1 MFAVMRRIWWRNF
14 CVCVLTTCRH
24 GCSPVLLSLSHDD
37 SGQVVH
43 THAYEL
49 ASWPTYLYNLIFVQP
64 LVTLPVVPLTSPPLF
79 WKKIL
84 QICDEWKQWSRAV
97 LFVDHN
103 RLHATDVLHGVWYMT
118 SQPVPGL
125 PQVPLDEAATGPSFN
140 TCYSCWFSFSSN
152 LKYSPVNIY
161 FHQSVYNWKRWH

>member
-79 WKKIL
+79 WKKLANLWRVKAVKPCCVVCRSQSFTRDRRASRCLVHDVAASARIATSSTG
-84 QICDEWKQWSRAV
+84 WSSHRSV
-97 LFVDHN
+97 VQHLLLLLVQLFQQFKIFSCKHIFPSI
-103 RLHATDVLHGVWYMT
+103 RL
-118 SQPVPGL
+118 
-125 PQVPLDEAATGPSFN
+125 
-140 TCYSCWFSFSSN
+140 
-152 LKYSPVNIY
+152 
-161 FHQSVYNWKRWH
+161 